1 MKARQYIIAAIL
13 ATATLTFC
21 ACEKDDTDFSSR
33 INGSTNNDDSSDDE
47 EPTIDIREIALDE
60 SDLDEGTETIPTAA
74 TSSLTYND
82 YWENSDWDYTVYIAY
97 SGTTATV
104 TGNTEKVSVETDGA
118 YVTITSTS
126 KHMHYIVSGTTGDGH
141 LQIYSDNKYKLT
153 LNGLTMKCLTR
164 SAINNQCGKT
174 MYVHLSEGTTNTLED
189 AASYT
194 TATKGEDEKGAFFS
208 EGQVIFSGKGRLDV
222 FALGRGGIR
231 SDDYIRIRPGVSLYI
246 ESSALDGLRANDGI
260 IMDGGVINV
269 TTSGNGAKG
278 VRSGGV
284 MTVNGGR
291 LIALASGDTRIET
304 TDEGL
309 VDTTS
314 CAGLTCD
321 TLLIVNGGT
330 LKFKATGDG
339 GKGINAK
346 HDIVIHGGNTVAV
359 STGTKELKKPKG
371 VKLDGNFGID
381 GGYFYSYSKRSD
393 PMEVAGRTTVA
404 PGYKTY
410 ELGPKVLTIAY

>member
-21 ACEKDDTDFSSR
+21 ACENDDTDFSSR

-174 MYVHLSEGTTNTLED
+174 MYVHLAEGTTNTLED

-194 TATKGEDEKGAFFS
+194 TATNGEDEKGAFFS
-208 EGQVIFSGKGRLDV
+208 EGQVIFSGKGSLRV
-222 FALGRGGIR
+222 TGNAKNGIA
-231 SDDYIRIRPGVSLYI
+231 SDDYIRFRPGCKVSI
-246 ESSALDGLRANDGI
+246 TTTNGNGIKVNDGLYVS
-260 IMDGGVINV
+260 GGVINISV
-269 TTSGNGAKG
+269 NDAAGYKGINSEAFVNIDGGRTTIINSSATRVESTNLTKSAAIKCDSTYTQTAG
-278 VRSGGV
+278 
-284 MTVNGGR
+284 TVN
-291 LIALASGDTRIET
+291 L
-304 TDEGL
+304 
-309 VDTTS
+309 
-314 CAGLTCD
+314 
-321 TLLIVNGGT
+321 
-330 LKFKATGDG
+330 KATGEG
-339 GKGINAK
+339 GKGLNADK
-346 HDIVIHGGNTVAV
+346 GITISGGQLNVVTLGDKTNA
-359 STGTKELKKPKG
+359 SPKG
-371 VKLDGNFGID
+371 ISSDID
-381 GGYFYSYSKRSD
+381 IAISAAKVYSYSANASPIDATGTLSIAEGYSLLEQSD
-393 PMEVAGRTTVA
+393 RLFNVE
-404 PGYKTY
+404 Y
-410 ELGPKVLTIAY
+410 

>member
-1 MKARQYIIAAIL
+1 MKKFLHYSLLLAAMTMVM
-13 ATATLTFC
+13 ASC
-21 ACEKDDTDFSSR
+21 QKDDTDM
-33 INGSTNNDDSSDDE
+33 DDIIAQYQV
-47 EPTIDIREIALDE
+47 EPAAVELDFNALDE
-60 SDLDEGTETIPTAA
+60 APDVPVTNENDSA
-74 TSSLTYND
+74 YND
-82 YWENSDWDYTVYIAY
+82 YVENTSWGKVIYINF
-97 SGTTATV
+97 GGENVEV
-104 TGNTEKVSVETDGA
+104 TGKVTG
-118 YVTITSTS
+118 VTVQTSGDHVRVMNLS
-126 KHMHYIVSGTTGDGH
+126 GPVKFVVSGHTANGSLKFYGDKRIQV
-141 LQIYSDNKYKLT
+141 L
-153 LNGLTMKCLTR
+153 LNGVDITNPNGA
-164 SAINNQCGKT
+164 AINNQGSKS
-174 MYVHLSEGTTNTLED
+174 MYVVLAEGTHNRLQDGTDYVMVGEED
-189 AASYT
+189 QKAAL
-194 TATKGEDEKGAFFS
+194 FS
-208 EGQVIFSGKGRLDV
+208 EGQMIFSGKGRLDV